1 MSRRS
6 LLVATLIALLLP
18 GALLVHWMRIDPG
31 QARFAETPPL
41 PHEVGPWQAT
51 RQSRLADD
59 VLAMIDPDSH
69 LMQLYEAPGRTP
81 IWLYVGVYAGR
92 ARYGKSAHDPEVCY
106 PAQGWEV
113 LRSESFAVP
122 LGNSVMLRTK
132 HLEAHRGSSMEVV
145 LYWFQPAKRWP
156 APDAG
161 EQLMRVLD
169 AVRGRP
175 QYAFVRLSGP
185 TDGGTAAKRDL
196 AEFAEKIALPIRAF
210 VDNKDSLVLPDQERD
225 HS

>member
-18 GALLVHWMRIDPG
+18 GALLVHWMRIDTD
-31 QARFAETPPL
+31 QVRFADTPPL
-41 PHEVGPWQAT
+41 PREVGPWHAT

-81 IWLYVGVYAGR
+81 IWLYLGAYAGR
-92 ARYGKSAHDPEVCY
+92 ASYGKGAHDPEVCY
-106 PAQGWEV
+106 PAQGWEI
-113 LRSESFAVP
+113 LRSEWFAVP
-122 LGNSVMLRTK
+122 LGSSATLRTK
-132 HLEAHRGSSMEVV
+132 RLEAHRGSAKEVV

-156 APDAG
+156 APDVG
-161 EQLMRVLD
+161 EQLMRVVD
-169 AVRGRP
+169 AVSGRP

-185 TDGGTAAKRDL
+185 TDGGSTATRDL
-196 AEFAEKIALPIRAF
+196 AEFAERIALPIRVF
-210 VDNKDSLVLPDQERD
+210 VDNDDSEGFPDQERD

>member
-18 GALLVHWMRIDPG
+18 GALLARWM
-31 QARFAETPPL
+31 QAPETQTPFPETTPL
-41 PHEVGPWQAT
+41 PRDVGSWHAT
-51 RQSRLADD
+51 EQRRLADN
-59 VLAMIDPDSH
+59 VLALIEPDSH

-81 IWLYVGVYAGR
+81 IWLYIGVYAGR
-92 ARYGKSAHDPEVCY
+92 ASYGKGAHDPEVCY

-113 LRSESFAVP
+113 LRSESFEVP
-122 LGNSVMLRTK
+122 LGNSATLRTK
-132 HLEAHRGSSMEVV
+132 HLEAHRGPATEVV

-156 APDAG
+156 APDAA

-169 AVRGRP
+169 AVNGRP

-185 TDGGTAAKRDL
+185 TDGGAKAKQDL
-196 AEFAEKIALPIRAF
+196 AEFAERIALPIRVF
-210 VDNKDSLVLPDQERD
+210 VDNEDEGVFPAQERD
-225 HS
+225 RS